1 MDPQEDPLGILA
13 KAEVAFMVDL
23 PNPQEGIDHL
33 TLDLEVI
40 NNHPKEVMVNQ
51 CLIKVLHLH
60 QHKLGQVSRAVVLFL
75 QVQFQVC

>member
-1 MDPQEDPLGILA
+1 MVDHQGTQVKE
-13 KAEVAFMVDL
+13 EVAITVDL
-23 PNPQEGIDHL
+23 PNPQEGIDHH

-51 CLIKVLHLH
+51 CLIKVLH
-60 QHKLGQVSRAVVLFL
+60 KLGQVNRVVVLFL